1 MPVDISDVNDVNV
14 ELLKFRFKF
23 LTRNTN
29 TNRSKRLRPNTIADT
44 NIDNIDD
51 IDDINDL
58 NDVNHSV
65 TDFVNDFVN
74 DINDLNDVNHFLSD
88 FVNDI
93 NHLNDVNH
101 FVNDFVNFINF
112 LPLSWGNLRPSFAD
126 TFVDRANG
134 RPKPL
139 SSTNISSKRLID
151 NAVPPLPLRPWQQ
164 TLKFKLKLNDI
175 DNLNVFINHSVN
187 VSRLENELA
196 NDINVFV
203 NDFTFF
209 TGGGGAS

>member
-1 MPVDISDVNDVNV
+1 MQLPVDISDGNV
-14 ELLKFRFKF
+14 ELLKFKF

-44 NIDNIDD
+44 NIDD

-65 TDFVNDFVN
+65 TDFVNDFV
-74 DINDLNDVNHFLSD
+74 NDLNDVNHFLSD

-164 TLKFKLKLNDI
+164 TLKLKLKLNDI

-187 VSRLENELA
+187 ISRLENELA

>member
-29 TNRSKRLRPNTIADT
+29 TNRSKRLQPNTIADT

-65 TDFVNDFVN
+65 TDFVNNFVN

-139 SSTNISSKRLID
+139 SSTNNTEFSRTFVSKLPQPK
-151 NAVPPLPLRPWQQ
+151 PPHFVM
-164 TLKFKLKLNDI
+164 KFKFKFNAMKLMMLI
-175 DNLNVFINHSVN
+175 
-187 VSRLENELA
+187 ENEFKFKSLTDTA
-196 NDINVFV
+196 MKLMEK
-203 NDFTFF
+203 
-209 TGGGGAS
+209 

>member
-44 NIDNIDD
+44 NIDD

-134 RPKPL
+134 L
-139 SSTNISSKRLID
+139 TTNIFSLQFSSKRPVIVT
-151 NAVPPLPLRPWQQ
+151 NVFVNKPPPLRPWQPF
-164 TLKFKLKLNDI
+164 LKHQISQNALVK
-175 DNLNVFINHSVN
+175 
-187 VSRLENELA
+187 
-196 NDINVFV
+196 
-203 NDFTFF
+203 
-209 TGGGGAS
+209 